1 MVNSSDWLLD
11 PDVAYLNHGAFGAL
25 PKAVAEAALDL
36 RLMMER
42 NPADLMMRRLQ
53 DMCDDVRSKVA
64 VFLNAD
70 ESGCVFV
77 PNATAGTATV
87 IASLASMFDAG
98 DEILITDHRYGAVAI
113 QTDRAAAE
121 RRTSTVIAHVP
132 LDVRTTEDVVAAIVE
147 RITPRTKLLVI
158 DGVAS
163 LSGFAFPVEAIVA
176 AAHER
181 GVPVLVDAAHSP
193 GQLANDLTAIN
204 ADFWVGNLHKWVC
217 SPRAAAIMSIAPQWR
232 DTVKPFV
239 ASHHF
244 GQGLH
249 ESFDWTGTFDPVN
262 VLAIPA
268 ALQFWEAKGWDE
280 VRRQQRQLVDDGAAA
295 VANALGTA
303 VPISNDFRA
312 AMRIVE
318 LPEQLSADRATEIEN
333 ALSQKYLVEVS
344 IMHLHEKS
352 FVRVCGQIYNT
363 AEDYARLAAA
373 LPDLVS

>member
-1 MVNSSDWLLD
+1 VNSAEWLLD

-25 PKAVAEAALDL
+25 PRVVAAQAHEL

-53 DMCDDVRSKVA
+53 DMLDDVRGKVCE
-64 VFLNAD
+64 LLTAD
-70 ESGCVFV
+70 DAGCVFM

-87 IASLASMFDAG
+87 IASLSTSFASG

-113 QTDRAAAE
+113 QTDR
-121 RRTSTVIAHVP
+121 TSTERSTATVVAHVP
-132 LDVRTTEDVVAAIVE
+132 LDVETAEDVVTAIVE
-147 RITPRTKLLVI
+147 RFTPRTKLLVI
-158 DGVAS
+158 DGIAS
-163 LSGFAFPVEAIVA
+163 LSGFVFPVAQIVA

-193 GQLANDLTAIN
+193 GQVANNLREVN

-217 SPRAAAIMSIAPQWR
+217 SPRGAAILSIAPQWR
-232 DTVKPFV
+232 DAIKPFV

-249 ESFDWTGTFDPVN
+249 ESFDWTGTFDPTN
-262 VLAIPA
+262 ILAIPT
-268 ALQFWEAKGWDE
+268 ALDFWERKGWDA
-280 VRRQQRQLVDDGAAA
+280 VRQQQQGLVDVGAAT
-295 VANALGTA
+295 VAQALGTTA
-303 VPISNDFRA
+303 PVRDAFRA
-312 AMRIVE
+312 AMRIIE
-318 LPEQLSADRATEIEN
+318 LPETLSPERATEVEN
-333 ALSQKYLVEVS
+333 LLSDKHLVEVS
-344 IMHLHEKS
+344 IMHLQGKS

-363 AEDYARLAAA
+363 AEDYDRLATA